1 MKTEMIACLIIAG
14 VTLLIRALPF
24 IMTDAFH
31 KNAQSKFLERLSD
44 LLTPALIGM
53 LVVYC
58 LKRRQPCIRVGITT
72 GKKVGNAVRRSRAR
86 RVIREAYRHLIPQ
99 DAAGWDIIF
108 VARTRTALVKE
119 QAVEESMKL
128 LLENAGVI

>member
-1 MKTEMIACLIIAG
+1 MEKKYLHIKNDFEFR
-14 VTLLIRALPF
+14 RAYNKGKSFVSPV
-24 IMTDAFH
+24 
-31 KNAQSKFLERLSD
+31 
-44 LLTPALIGM
+44 